1 MADLHFIDF
10 ALIRRPARKE
20 KQFRLPDD
28 FSEFDFT
35 VLLRKS
41 HSAFGFPALF

>member
-1 MADLHFIDF
+1 MADLHFVDF
-10 ALIRRPARKE
+10 ALMPGPVRKE

-35 VLLRKS
+35 IYYTL
-41 HSAFGFPALF
+41 